1 MHVAVGALEGN
12 LHFAFES
19 GGTWVHGLLVP
30 ATDEVVATEG
40 LAESFAEGATQIPV
54 PVLYPEAV
62 LPDAGTSMTS
72 CFTGMCSAI
81 ARGWGLSF

>member
-1 MHVAVGALEGN
+1 M
-12 LHFAFES
+12 
-19 GGTWVHGLLVP
+19 HGLLAP

-40 LAESFAEGATQIPV
+40 LAENFAEGATQIPV